1 MTKYPNRWLPGQ
13 SGNPNGRP
21 LGART
26 EFSNSFMRDLARVWA
41 KQGGEIIEKVATDD
55 PSRFFAV
62 AASLI
67 PRHVAISIDQ
77 RLPCGLSPDDWQLA
91 MSVFQA
97 VKIAL
102 PDANSRA
109 PAQVLQFVLDAI
121 RAHDAK
127 VIEGRDGG

>member
-21 LGART
+21 LGSRS
-26 EFSNSFMRDLARVWA
+26 EFSTSFMRDLAKVWA
-41 KQGGEIIEKVATDD
+41 KRGGDIIEKVATED

-67 PRHVAISIDQ
+67 PKDVALTLTQ
-77 RLPCGLSPDDWQLA
+77 RLPGNLDPADWSIA
-91 MSVFQA
+91 MSVFEA
-97 VKIAL
+97 VKTAL
-102 PDANSRA
+102 PNANERA
-109 PAQVLQFVLDAI
+109 PADVLNFVLEAI

-127 VIEGRDGG
+127 LIET

>member
-1 MTKYPNRWLPGQ
+1 METDEMTKYPNRWLPGQ

-41 KQGGEIIEKVATDD
+41 KQGGDIIEKVATDD

-67 PRHVAISIDQ
+67 PKDVAVTIEQ
-77 RLPCGLSPDDWQLA
+77 RLPGGLSPEDWSIA
-91 MSVFQA
+91 MSIFQA
-97 VKIAL
+97 INEAL
-102 PDANSRA
+102 PGANQR
-109 PAQVLQFVLDAI
+109 
-121 RAHDAK
+121 
-127 VIEGRDGG
+127 